1 MKTDNIR
8 IIEYFKDCQAE
19 LKEARGKILKAA
31 EDEGYPESLL
41 NADPRVARAYLEGLI
56 EGRRRK

>member
-1 MKTDNIR
+1 MKFDNVR
-8 IIEYFKDCQAE
+8 VIEYFKDCQQE
-19 LKEARGKILKAA
+19 LKEARERILSVAK
-31 EDEGYPESLL
+31 DEGYPESLL